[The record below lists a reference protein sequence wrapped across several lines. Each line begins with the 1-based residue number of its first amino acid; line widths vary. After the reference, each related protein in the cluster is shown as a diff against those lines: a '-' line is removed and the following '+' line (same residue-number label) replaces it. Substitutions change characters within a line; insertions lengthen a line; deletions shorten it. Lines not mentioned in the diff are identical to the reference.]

1 MAQTLDY
8 AGVFGVLAR
17 LCARAFADWAAIDL
31 QENGAMVRAAAAHRD
46 PAMEPLL
53 RELAARYPTRP
64 GSTTLGWQVPP
75 TGEPLELPVLTL
87 TEAQLR
93 ARCVDAHHAELVRQL
108 GAGSAVVVPLH
119 VRNAAVGALSLV
131 SATPG
136 RFTRADT
143 ELALELGRRLTL
155 AIDNARLLDNTRRAL
170 HQREEFLQIAS
181 HELRTPLAS
190 LRLTT
195 QGLLRAAERKRAVPP
210 DLFDRNLRRML
221 GNTTRLEQLTSEL
234 LDVTRIEQGRLALNL
249 ADVALDDIVRHAVAQ
264 LEPAL
269 AAAGSPVA
277 LQCAAPVLGRWD
289 QSRLHQVVT
298 SLVANAFKFGP
309 GKPIEIQIEQIGDA
323 ARLAVIDHG
332 IGIDPAR
339 LPYVFERFERA
350 VPWSSYGGL
359 GLGLYIARSIV
370 TAHGGTIS
378 VDSAPGA
385 GATFTITLPRATP
398 ERTLDD
404 HVTQVEPQGSRLAE
418 IGHPEHHRTTP

>member
-1 MAQTLDY
+1 
-8 AGVFGVLAR
+8 VL
-17 LCARAFADWAAIDL
+17 
-31 QENGAMVRAAAAHRD
+31 
-46 PAMEPLL
+46 
-53 RELAARYPTRP
+53 T
-64 GSTTLGWQVPP
+64 
-75 TGEPLELPVLTL
+75 LTL

-93 ARCVDAHHAELVRQL
+93 ARCVDEHHAELVRQL
-108 GAGSAVVVPLH
+108 GARSAVVVPLH

-131 SATPG
+131 SATPD
-136 RFTRADT
+136 RFRRADT

-155 AIDNARLLDNTRRAL
+155 AIDNARLLDKTRRAL
-170 HQREEFLQIAS
+170 HQREEFLRIAS

-195 QGLLRAAERKRAVPP
+195 EGLLRAAERRRAVPP
-210 DLFDRNLRRML
+210 EIFDRNLRRML
-221 GNTTRLEQLTSEL
+221 GNTTRLEQLTSAL
-234 LDVTRIEQGRLALNL
+234 LDVIRIEQGRLALNL
-249 ADVALDDIVRHAVAQ
+249 TDVALDEIVRHAVAQ

-269 AAAGSPVA
+269 SAAGTPVA

-289 QSRLHQVVT
+289 GARLHQVVT
-298 SLVANAFKFGP
+298 SLVTNAFKFGP

-332 IGIDPAR
+332 IGIDPAQ

-350 VPWSSYGGL
+350 VPWSNYGGL

-370 TAHGGTIS
+370 TAHGGTIT

-398 ERTLDD
+398 ERAPDN
-404 HVTQVEPQGSRLAE
+404 
-418 IGHPEHHRTTP
+418 